1 MTLKELRNLD
11 KDDILEM
18 LGLETKRSTGAWM
31 AGTLG
36 TFGVGLL
43 VGAGIALMLAPKA
56 GRELREDIRDKLRRA
71 PSDIDESLGSVSSR
85 ESLTGGN
92 QNKTY

>member
-11 KDDILEM
+11 KDDILDM
-18 LGLETKRSTGAWM
+18 LGLETKRSTSAWM

-36 TFGVGLL
+36 TFGIGLL

-56 GRELREDIRDKLRRA
+56 GRELREDLRDKLRRSSQDLDE
-71 PSDIDESLGSVSSR
+71 PIGGVPGRESLGSSS
-85 ESLTGGN
+85 
-92 QNKTY
+92 KTY

>member
-18 LGLETKRSTGAWM
+18 LGLETKQSTGAWV

-56 GRELREDIRDKLRRA
+56 GRELREDLRDKLRRGQH
-71 PSDIDESLGSVSSR
+71 DVDEALGSVAGR
-85 ESLTGGN
+85 EQIPGSAS
-92 QNKTY
+92 KSY

>member
-18 LGLETKRSTGAWM
+18 LGLETKRSTGTWV

-56 GRELREDIRDKLRRA
+56 GRELREDIRDKLRRSPEDLEEA
-71 PSDIDESLGSVSSR
+71 VGGVSGR
-85 ESLTGGN
+85 ESLSPG
-92 QNKTY
+92 KTY

>member
-1 MTLKELRNLD
+1 MMKLKELRNLD

-18 LGLETKRSTGAWM
+18 MGLQTKSSTGAWL

-43 VGAGIALMLAPKA
+43 VGAGLGLLLAPKP
-56 GRELREDIRDKLRRA
+56 GRELREDLRDRFRRV
-71 PSDIDESLGSVSSR
+71 PSDADDAVAGMSGR
-85 ESLTGGN
+85 ESSPN
-92 QNKTY
+92 ASKPY

>member
-11 KDDILEM
+11 KDDILDM
-18 LGLETKRSTGAWM
+18 LGLESKQSTGAWI

-43 VGAGIALMLAPKA
+43 VGAGIALMLAPKP
-56 GRELREDIRDKLRRA
+56 GRELREDLRDKLRRGKN
-71 PSDIDESLGSVSSR
+71 DVDEALGSVSR
-85 ESLTGGN
+85 EQIPGSPT
-92 QNKTY
+92 KTY